1 MTKPIIACAREIAAD
16 LRAQENDVDDTLAG
30 QARLISRLVEARRSA
45 GLSPMAGA
53 DIVDQAIVAVS
64 QCGELRRTV
73 RPLHQSL
80 AALDIRSIGDTVD
93 CPDVLTGG
101 LSAISNAEAQRAQA

>member
-1 MTKPIIACAREIAAD
+1 MTKPIIASAREIAAD
-16 LRAQENDVDDTLAG
+16 IRARENDVDETLAG
-30 QARLISRLVEARRSA
+30 QARLISRLVEARQSA
-45 GLSPMAGA
+45 GLSPLAGA

-73 RPLHQSL
+73 RSIHQSL

-101 LSAISNAEAQRAQA
+101 LSAVEGDEGQRARA